1 MRRETQSGTLG
12 SRLLGVTDRGAV
24 PGINALCLALSE
36 VIPNHQ
42 NGVRDSRDGFVLASA
57 SGKATMPSR

>member
-1 MRRETQSGTLG
+1 MRRETQTGTLE
-12 SRLLGVTDRGAV
+12 SRLLGVAVLGAV

-42 NGVRDSRDGFVLASA
+42 NGVRDSQDGFVLAWA
-57 SGKATMPSR
+57 SGQATMPSR